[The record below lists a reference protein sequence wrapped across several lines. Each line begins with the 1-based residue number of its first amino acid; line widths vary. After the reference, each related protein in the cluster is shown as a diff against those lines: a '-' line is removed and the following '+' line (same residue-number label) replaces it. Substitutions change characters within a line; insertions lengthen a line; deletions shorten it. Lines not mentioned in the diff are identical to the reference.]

1 MAKGSR
7 NKNKGHNHQIPNNN
21 QQNSGQVHVPPLFQK
36 AIGDEILNKEQAVQL
51 EKEGKL
57 KEELSKIVA
66 DYYEKT
72 QVLKKLEK
80 DYQDKSA
87 NIESKIERVDEQK
100 KELEKKEIDSR
111 KSLEQ
116 YDNEKSQLQLDKTQL
131 QQDKSDYFKDL
142 EQLRQEQIEIE
153 KEKIK
158 AKAGFQEEKAKVL
171 NEQRQE
177 LRTIFD
183 EGEKKKAMQV
193 ASIEN
198 REDKVEEREIAIIER
213 ENELVSKHHNILTEL
228 KTAWDI
234 EKEKEQQEIALKLKQ
249 LGQDKLVLEN
259 AKIGVRQQEENLLA
273 KEAQI
278 EDRIS
283 NNYQL
288 QIQCLVQDNQNLK
301 QSYKK
306 SLDEVKSLNE
316 KLFRFADLDRELA
329 HRSIESVQ
337 AKIEQLE
344 IDNKNLKRQ
353 LFERREEGLEEENDR
368 LEAKVTE
375 LDEELYELRAAHEK
389 SLAELYANRLSSQEK
404 YQLTKEK
411 QVLTAYNQSLDINI
425 EHLSKQLDEL
435 KGNDKDQLAFKAL
448 NEMDEKHRSEAI
460 NLQPVPELC
469 HFTEIMQ
476 ANIARQAFFY
486 SLEDIRLFIAGLAMS
501 KLHLLQ
507 GISGT
512 GKTSLART
520 FARAINNVYDKE
532 KEALYCEIVRVQA
545 GWRDKEDLIG
555 YYNEFEKKF
564 NTKEAL
570 QAIYRAQ
577 QPEFKDT
584 VQIILLD
591 EMNLSQPEQ
600 YFADFLSLLETPD
613 RAVINLLDYGS
624 DTNPKLFVDKRAIE
638 IPDNIWFI
646 GTANHDETTKE
657 FADKTYDRAHV
668 MEVKRSK
675 EKCST
680 DLASNE
686 QFSFTSLINAFQKAE
701 SKDKRSIEK
710 IFEKLKSSELEESL
724 NSVGVSWGNRLEK
737 QAKSFIPVYM
747 ACGGK
752 ESEALDHL
760 LATKV
765 FRRGKL
771 TGRYDI
777 SAEQMQDI
785 KDYLDEMWIELGYG
799 DDDSPHYSHQILDQ
813 DIQRLGDL

>member
-1 MAKGSR
+1 MKLLDR
-7 NKNKGHNHQIPNNN
+7 FN
-21 QQNSGQVHVPPLFQK
+21 LQK
-36 AIGDEILNKEQAVQL
+36 
-51 EKEGKL
+51 
-57 KEELSKIVA
+57 
-66 DYYEKT
+66 
-72 QVLKKLEK
+72 
-80 DYQDKSA
+80 A
-87 NIESKIERVDEQK
+87 NIEDIDFDQVVPYQYCLIENLRVSSKLTLPSGTVLCKDSWSVVFGKAIVKKYPTINDIAVEAVIQISNAFISWQDTRLEEDGSKLPNPLVPSNLFQQSAKLTGFEVVLERVMVAKHLYQINNQPRMD
-100 KELEKKEIDSR
+100 I
-111 KSLEQ
+111 Q
-116 YDNEKSQLQLDKTQL
+116 Y
-131 QQDKSDYFKDL
+131 
-142 EQLRQEQIEIE
+142 
-153 KEKIK
+153 
-158 AKAGFQEEKAKVL
+158 
-171 NEQRQE
+171 
-177 LRTIFD
+177 
-183 EGEKKKAMQV
+183 
-193 ASIEN
+193 
-198 REDKVEEREIAIIER
+198 RE
-213 ENELVSKHHNILTEL
+213 ELVATSR
-228 KTAWDI
+228 
-234 EKEKEQQEIALKLKQ
+234 
-249 LGQDKLVLEN
+249 
-259 AKIGVRQQEENLLA
+259 AKKV
-273 KEAQI
+273 
-278 EDRIS
+278 S
-283 NNYQL
+283 NH
-288 QIQCLVQDNQNLK
+288 
-301 QSYKK
+301 
-306 SLDEVKSLNE
+306 
-316 KLFRFADLDRELA
+316 A
-329 HRSIESVQ
+329 HRYLASHSETWQ
-337 AKIEQLE
+337 
-344 IDNKNLKRQ
+344 
-353 LFERREEGLEEENDR
+353 EGLEEENDR
-368 LEAKVTE
+368 LEVKVTE
-375 LDEELYELRAAHEK
+375 LDDELYELRAAHEK

-425 EHLSKQLDEL
+425 EQLSRQLDEL

-460 NLQPVPELC
+460 NLQPVPELR
-469 HFTEIMQ
+469 HFAEIMQ
-476 ANIARQAFFY
+476 ANIAKQAFFY
-486 SLEDIRLFIAGLAMS
+486 SIEDIRLFIAGLAMS

-520 FARAINNVYDKE
+520 FARAVNNVYDKE

-613 RAVINLLDYGS
+613 RAIINLLDHGS
-624 DTNPKLFVDKRAIE
+624 DTNPKLFVDKKAIE
-638 IPDNIWFI
+638 IPDNVWFI

-680 DLASNE
+680 ELASNE
-686 QFSFTSLINAFQKAE
+686 QFSFTSLIDAFQKAE
-701 SKDKRSIEK
+701 SKGKKDVEK
-710 IFEKLKSSELEESL
+710 IFEKLRSSELEESL
-724 NSVGVSWGNRLEK
+724 NLVGVSWGNRLEI

-777 SAEQMQDI
+777 SAEQMQGI
-785 KDYLDEMWIELGYG
+785 RDYLDEMWIDLGYG
-799 DDDSPHYSHQILDQ
+799 DNDSPCYSHAILDQ

>member
-21 QQNSGQVHVPPLFQK
+21 QQNSGQVHVAPLFQK

-51 EKEGKL
+51 EKESKL
-57 KEELSKIVA
+57 KEELSKILA

-72 QVLKKLEK
+72 QILKKLEK
-80 DYQDKSA
+80 DYQDKLA
-87 NIESKIERVDEQK
+87 NIESKIERVNEQK
-100 KELEKKEIDSR
+100 KELEKAAIELR
-111 KSLEQ
+111 ENLEK
-116 YDNEKSQLQLDKTQL
+116 YDNEKSQLQLDKTHL
-131 QQDKSDYFKDL
+131 QQDKSVYYKDL
-142 EQLRQEQIEIE
+142 EQLHQGQIELE
-153 KEKIK
+153 KEKLN
-158 AKAGFQEEKAKVL
+158 AQAGFQEEKTKVL
-171 NEQRQE
+171 NQQRQE
-177 LRTIFD
+177 LRAIFD
-183 EGEKKKAMQV
+183 ESEKRRVMQV

-198 REDKVEEREIAIIER
+198 REGKVEEREIAIIER
-213 ENELVSKHHNILTEL
+213 ENELVSKHHNILAEL
-228 KTAWDI
+228 KNAWDI

-249 LGQDKLVLEN
+249 LGQDKLVIEN

-288 QIQCLVQDNQNLK
+288 QIQGLVQDNQNLK

-306 SLDEVKSLNE
+306 TLDEVKSLNE

-329 HRSIESVQ
+329 DRSIESVQ

-344 IDNKNLKRQ
+344 IDNKSLKRQ
-353 LFERREEGLEEENDR
+353 LFERRDEGLEEENDR
-368 LEAKVTE
+368 LEAKVIE
-375 LDEELYELRAAHEK
+375 LDEELYELRAAHER

-425 EHLSKQLDEL
+425 EQLSKQLDEL

-460 NLQPVPELC
+460 NLQPVPELR
-469 HFTEIMQ
+469 HFAEIMQ
-476 ANIARQAFFY
+476 ANIAKQAFFY
-486 SLEDIRLFIAGLAMS
+486 SIEDIRLFIAGLAMS

-613 RAVINLLDYGS
+613 RAIINLLDHGS
-624 DTNPKLFVDKRAIE
+624 DTNPKLLIDKKAIK
-638 IPDNIWFI
+638 IPDNVWFI

-680 DLASNE
+680 DMASSE
-686 QFSFTSLINAFQKAE
+686 QFSFTSLIEAFQKAE
-701 SKDKRSIEK
+701 SKGKGNIEK
-710 IFEKLKSSELEESL
+710 IFEKLRSSELEESL
-724 NSVGVSWGNRLEK
+724 NLVGVSWGNRLEK

-777 SAEQMQDI
+777 SAEQMQGI
-785 KDYLDEMWIELGYG
+785 RDYLDEMWIDLGYG
-799 DDDSPHYSHQILDQ
+799 DDDSPCYSQAILDQ

>member
-21 QQNSGQVHVPPLFQK
+21 QQNSGQVNLPPLFQK
-36 AIGDEILNKEQAVQL
+36 AIGDGILNKEQEVQL

-57 KEELSKIVA
+57 KEELSKILA

-72 QVLKKLEK
+72 QVLKESAK

-87 NIESKIERVDEQK
+87 DIESKIERVDEQK
-100 KELEKKEIDSR
+100 KELEKEAIELR
-111 KSLEQ
+111 KNLEK
-116 YDNEKSQLQLDKTQL
+116 YDNEKSQLQ
-131 QQDKSDYFKDL
+131 QDKSDYYKGL
-142 EQLRQEQIEIE
+142 EQLHQEQIELE
-153 KEKIK
+153 KEKLN
-158 AKAGFQEEKAKVL
+158 AQAGFQEEKSKVL
-171 NEQRQE
+171 NQQRQE
-177 LRTIFD
+177 LRAIFD
-183 EGEKKKAMQV
+183 ESEKSRAIQV
-193 ASIEN
+193 TSIEN
-198 REDKVEEREIAIIER
+198 RENKVEEREIAIIKR
-213 ENELVSKHHNILTEL
+213 ENELVSKHHNILAEL
-228 KTAWDI
+228 KNAWDV
-234 EKEKEQQEIALKLKQ
+234 EKEKEQQEIALRLKQ

-288 QIQCLVQDNQNLK
+288 QIQGLVQDNQNLK

-306 SLDEVKSLNE
+306 TLDEVKSLNE
-316 KLFRFADLDRELA
+316 KLFSFADLDRELA
-329 HRSIESVQ
+329 DRSIESVQ

-375 LDEELYELRAAHEK
+375 LDGELYELRAAHEN

-425 EHLSKQLDEL
+425 EQLSRQLDEL
-435 KGNDKDQLAFKAL
+435 KGNNKDQLAFKAL

-460 NLQPVPELC
+460 NLQPVPELR
-469 HFTEIMQ
+469 HFSEIMQ
-476 ANIARQAFFY
+476 ANIAKQEFFY
-486 SLEDIRLFIAGLAMS
+486 SIEDIRLFIAGLAMS

-584 VQIILLD
+584 IQIILLD